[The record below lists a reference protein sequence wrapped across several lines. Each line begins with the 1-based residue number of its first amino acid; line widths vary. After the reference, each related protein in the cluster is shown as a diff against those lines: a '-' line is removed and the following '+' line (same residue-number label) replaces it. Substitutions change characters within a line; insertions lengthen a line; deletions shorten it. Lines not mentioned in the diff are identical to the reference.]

1 MAGPGE
7 GFVVRDK
14 GSLDPGQ
21 NLSMAGAATTGICRG
36 SNSEVFRDSDREP
49 PHSVLRYMLRT
60 HVSLSCSST
69 APLWGE
75 GDYWEGKEHELKE
88 MEPAQT

>member
-1 MAGPGE
+1 MPGPGE

-14 GSLDPGQ
+14 AGLDPGP
-21 NLSMAGAATTGICRG
+21 NLIMVGAATTGICRG
-36 SNSEVFRDSDREP
+36 SNSEVFRDSDGMP
-49 PHSVLRYMLRT
+49 PHSVLRYMLRA
-60 HVSLSCSST
+60 HASLFYSST

-75 GDYWEGKEHELKE
+75 GDYSDGKEHELKE